1 MIYPT
6 GLTNYFRTTDIDID
20 TGRVLILDGPI
31 VVKSFACNQI
41 NGDDADVGSF
51 KLKLFDGIG
60 GDEIFRVYTG
70 SEWGGIAPRMSF
82 LLPLNGIRVLDSLM
96 LEFISVGDYAGA
108 KAGISVLYQR

>member
-6 GLTNYFRTTDIDID
+6 GLTNYFRTTDIEID
-20 TGRVLILDGPI
+20 SGRVLILSGPI

-41 NGDDADVGSF
+41 KGDNTDTGSF
-51 KLKLFDGIG
+51 KLKLFDGSV

-70 SEWGGIAPRMSF
+70 IEWGGTAPRMSF

-96 LEFISVGDYAGA
+96 LEFVAVGNYSGA
-108 KAGISVLYQR
+108 TVGISVLYQR